1 MPMNPPPDVRTF
13 PIKVTCVLFSNSI
26 FLLYPSNYYVELF
39 LYMIFVLKNTLL
51 SMFIYLTNSECTFDF
66 VHLKKVLIYVVFKKL
81 PFLLKTIS
89 QILCVMCSF
98 IFTAAYNFMC
108 GYTIIHLFSMN
119 RYWDCFYGIVTTNTE
134 AMNIFVHVSWSVC
147 KSFFR
152 NSVLTD
158 V

>member
-1 MPMNPPPDVRTF
+1 MCVIFQFHSPLVSQQLLCWTF
-13 PIKVTCVLFSNSI
+13 S
-26 FLLYPSNYYVELF
+26 LYDLCFKKY
-39 LYMIFVLKNTLL
+39 
-51 SMFIYLTNSECTFDF
+51 FIIHVYLTNSECTFDF
-66 VHLKKVLIYVVFKKL
+66 IHLKKVLIYVVFKKL